1 MTQQELPCTP
11 TGQDLKVYFQG
22 GIFLFFFNYSFNFY
36 LFFTALCVLYRFH
49 QEQQV
54 VGWMGFK
61 PAEGLCSAYT
71 LLLWLACFLHLS
83 VI

>member
-36 LFFTALCVLYRFH
+36 LFIFYST
-49 QEQQV
+49 
-54 VGWMGFK
+54 
-61 PAEGLCSAYT
+61 LCSVQISPGAAGG
-71 LLLWLACFLHLS
+71 WADGF
-83 VI
+83 